1 MAKVKTEKATK
12 ETTIKSAGIF
22 DFIDGITHKKKRW
35 EEWSESDQKKFSP
48 FIVNRFLS
56 MRMELIDL
64 VNMLQKY
71 TIGTL
76 SPKETYRVYYELLPQ
91 NKAFAKYIKG
101 SKEDIYNQKL
111 IDQIA
116 EHYTV
121 SKSEAVDYLD
131 LLNTEQVTKIIS
143 LYGYTDA
150 EIKTLLKGVKK

>member
-1 MAKVKTEKATK
+1 MAKVKAVK
-12 ETTIKSAGIF
+12 EEVTIKSAGIF
-22 DFIDGITHKKKRW
+22 DFVDGVTSKKKRW

-76 SPKETYRVYYELLPQ
+76 SSKETYRIYHELLPQ

-101 SKEDIYNQKL
+101 SKDDAYNQKL

-116 EHYTV
+116 EHYTI
-121 SKSEAVDYLD
+121 SKSEATEYLD
-131 LLNTEQVTKIIS
+131 LLNIEQVNKIVS

-150 EIKTLLKGVKK
+150 EIKTLVKGVRK